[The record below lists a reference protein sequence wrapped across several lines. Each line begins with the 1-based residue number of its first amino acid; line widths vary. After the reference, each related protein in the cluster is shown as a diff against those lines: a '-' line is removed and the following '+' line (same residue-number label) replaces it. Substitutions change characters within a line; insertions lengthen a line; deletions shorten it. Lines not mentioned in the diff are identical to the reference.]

1 MDSMIKSI
9 LDTDLYKLSM
19 SYAYMKLYPE
29 AEGEFEFCDRNKVRR
44 TQGDVEQ
51 ITRYLKALEELA
63 LTDEEYNWCRTHITY
78 IPQFYWEWLRG
89 FRFDSSLVKVWLD
102 DKYVLHMTVQDKL
115 YRLTLWEIACLA
127 IVSEVSNR
135 AHIIQMGDVLKRL
148 DEKIALSN
156 EYGLVFSEFGTRR
169 RFSYAVQDA
178 VVKRLKDNAL
188 YCVGTSNV
196 HLAMK
201 YDMKPI
207 GTVAH
212 EWIMFH
218 GAQFGY
224 RNANYTSYE
233 DWVKVYDGA
242 LGIALTDTYTSRVFF
257 DTFTLKQAKLFDGVR
272 HDSGDEYEFT
282 QMTIDTYKKYG
293 IDPKDKTIVFS
304 NALTFPKFKEIADYC
319 KGKIRCSAGIGTNL
333 TCDTNTP
340 SQNIV
345 MKLMKCRLNAN
356 RPWVDCIKI
365 SDDKGKVMGSP
376 TEIQIANTE
385 LNLGIEL

>member
-1 MDSMIKSI
+1 MGVIKSI

-29 AEGEFEFCDRNKVRR
+29 AEGVFEFFDRNQVKR
-44 TQGDVEQ
+44 TRSELDRIIKSIKE
-51 ITRYLKALEELA
+51 LENLS
-63 LTDEEYNWCRTHITY
+63 LTDEEFYWCKNHITY

-89 FRFDSSLVKVWLD
+89 FRFDSTKVTAWLD
-102 DKYVLHMTVQDKL
+102 DSQILHITAADKL
-115 YRLTLWEIACLA
+115 YSLTLWEIACLA
-127 IVSEVSNR
+127 IVSEVSNSV
-135 AHIIQMGDVLKRL
+135 HIINMADVISRL
-148 DEKIALSN
+148 DKKIALSN
-156 EYGLVFSEFGTRR
+156 EHGLVFSEFGTRR

-178 VVKRLKDNAL
+178 VVKRLKENAL

-212 EWIMFH
+212 EWVMFH

-224 RNANYTSYE
+224 RNANFKAYE
-233 DWVKVYDGA
+233 DWVSVYDGA
-242 LGIALTDTYTSRVFF
+242 LGIALTDTYGSKAFF
-257 DTFTLKQAKLFDGVR
+257 DTFSLKHAKLFDGVR

-282 QMTIDTYKKYG
+282 QMAIEAYKSKG

-304 NALTFPKFKEIADYC
+304 NALTFPKFKAIADYC
-319 KGKIRCSAGIGTNL
+319 KGKIKCSAGIGTNL

-345 MKLMKCRLNAN
+345 MKLTMCRMNAN
-356 RPWVDCIKI
+356 SHWVNCIKI
-365 SDDKGKVMGSP
+365 SDDAGKVMGDQ
-376 TEIQIANTE
+376 TEIAQCFHD
-385 LNLGIEL
+385 LNIESY

>member
-1 MDSMIKSI
+1 MDSIIKSI

-44 TQGDVEQ
+44 TQSDVEQ
-51 ITRYLKALEELA
+51 IIQYLKALENLA

-102 DKYVLHMTVQDKL
+102 DKHVLHMTVSDKL
-115 YRLTLWEIACLA
+115 YRVTLWEIACLA

-135 AHIIQMGDVLKRL
+135 THIINMGDVLKRL

-156 EYGLVFSEFGTRR
+156 EHSLVFSEFGTRR

-201 YDMKPI
+201 YGMKPI

-224 RNANYTSYE
+224 SNANYNSYE

-242 LGIALTDTYTSRVFF
+242 LGIALTDTYTSKVFF
-257 DTFTLKQAKLFDGVR
+257 DTFTLKHAKLFDGVR

-282 QMTIDTYKKYG
+282 QMAIDTYKKYG

-345 MKLMKCRLNAN
+345 MKLMKCRMGEN
-356 RPWVDCIKI
+356 RPWVDCIKV

-385 LNLGIEL
+385 LNLGIKL

>member
-1 MDSMIKSI
+1 
-9 LDTDLYKLSM
+9 
-19 SYAYMKLYPE
+19 MKLYPE

-51 ITRYLKALEELA
+51 INRYLKALEELA

-178 VVKRLKDNAL
+178 VVKRLNDNAL

>member
-1 MDSMIKSI
+1 MNKGMIKSI

-29 AEGEFEFCDRNKVRR
+29 AEGVFEFCDRNHIKR
-44 TQGDVEQ
+44 TNSDVEQ
-51 ITRYLKALEELA
+51 INLYLKKLEELY
-63 LTDEEYNWCRTHITY
+63 LTDEEFNWCVSHIPY
-78 IPQFYWEWLRG
+78 IPEFYWEWLRG
-89 FRFDSSLVKVWLD
+89 FRFDTSKVKVWLD
-102 DKYVLHMTVQDKL
+102 DDRILHITATDKL

-135 AHIIQMGDVLKRL
+135 VHIINIGDVINRL
-148 DEKIALSN
+148 DKKIELSN
-156 EYGLVFSEFGTRR
+156 ENHLVFSEFGTRR

-178 VVKRLKDNAL
+178 VVKRLKENAL

-212 EWIMFH
+212 EWVMFH

-224 RNANYTSYE
+224 RNANFKSYE
-233 DWVKVYDGA
+233 DWVSVYDGA
-242 LGIALTDTYTSRVFF
+242 LGIALTDTYGSKAFF
-257 DTFTLKQAKLFDGVR
+257 DTFSLKHAKLFDGVR

-282 QMTIDTYKKYG
+282 QMAIEAYKAKG
-293 IDPKDKTIVFS
+293 IDPRDKTIVFS
-304 NALTFPKFKEIADYC
+304 NALTFPKFKEIAEYC
-319 KGKIRCSAGIGTNL
+319 QGKIKCSAGIGTNL

-345 MKLMKCRLNAN
+345 MKLMSCRMNAN
-356 RPWVDCIKI
+356 SPWVNCIKV
-365 SDDKGKVMGSP
+365 SDDAGKVMGDQV
-376 TEIQIANTE
+376 EIAQCFHD
-385 LNLGIEL
+385 LGIEKH